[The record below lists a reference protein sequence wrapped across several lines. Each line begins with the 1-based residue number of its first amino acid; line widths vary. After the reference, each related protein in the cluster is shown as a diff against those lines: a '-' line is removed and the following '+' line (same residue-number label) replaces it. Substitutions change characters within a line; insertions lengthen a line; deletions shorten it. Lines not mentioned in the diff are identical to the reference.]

1 MTVRASLLPGDA
13 ELAEAIGGPE
23 ELAAAAEVPVLHLAI
38 VAARGAA
45 EKTDEETRLLDVG
58 DLLGITDYFVVSAG
72 RNDRQVRAI
81 VDEVAR
87 QVKLAGGTSTR
98 RVEGLS
104 AAEWVLVDYGSFVVH
119 VFDVE
124 TRERYGLERLWS
136 DAPTVDW
143 QGELGSEAAQ
153 S

>member
-1 MTVRASLLPGDA
+1 M
-13 ELAEAIGGPE
+13 
-23 ELAAAAEVPVLHLAI
+23 
-38 VAARGAA
+38 
-45 EKTDEETRLLDVG
+45 LDVG

-87 QVKLAGGTSTR
+87 QVASAGGTSTR
-98 RVEGLS
+98 RVEGLA

-124 TRERYGLERLWS
+124 TRERFGLERLWS
-136 DAPTVDW
+136 DAAAVDW
-143 QGELGSEAAQ
+143 QGEIERVAAD

>member
-1 MTVRASLLPGDA
+1 V
-13 ELAEAIGGPE
+13 
-23 ELAAAAEVPVLHLAI
+23 
-38 VAARGAA
+38 
-45 EKTDEETRLLDVG
+45 LDVG
-58 DLLGITDYFVVSAG
+58 GLLGITDYFVVSAG

-87 QVKLAGGTSTR
+87 QVKSAGGTSTR

-124 TRERYGLERLWS
+124 TRERYGLERLWA
-136 DAPTVDW
+136 DAGNVDW
-143 QGELGSEAAQ
+143 QGELEREVAES
-153 S
+153 

>member
-1 MTVRASLLPGDA
+1 M
-13 ELAEAIGGPE
+13 
-23 ELAAAAEVPVLHLAI
+23 
-38 VAARGAA
+38 
-45 EKTDEETRLLDVG
+45 LDVG

-87 QVKLAGGTSTR
+87 QLASAGGTSTR
-98 RVEGLS
+98 RVEGLA

-124 TRERYGLERLWS
+124 TRERFGLERLWS
-136 DAPTVDW
+136 DAAAVDW
-143 QGELGSEAAQ
+143 QGELGRVAAD